1 MNEES
6 FGVPIAADAVRF
18 ERLLP
23 GPIERVWAYLVE
35 AEKRRRWFAGGPMD
49 LRPGGKAELRF
60 KHSELND
67 DPEPTPEAYK
77 SIENGHDAQ
86 GTILEVDPPRLLR
99 YAWHDENTSSE
110 VKFELIPEG
119 DRVRLV
125 LTHSLL
131 RSSEERKNVSGGW
144 HALLAMLED
153 DLNGRT
159 RRPFWTFQQQVSAA
173 YQQRDL

>member
-6 FGVPIAADAVRF
+6 FGVPIAPDAVRF

-35 AEKRRRWFAGGPMD
+35 PEKRKRWFAGGPMD
-49 LRPGGKAELRF
+49 LRVGGKADLFF

-77 SIENGHDAQ
+77 AIENGHPAP

-99 YAWHDENTSSE
+99 YAWHDEAYDTQ
-110 VKFELIPEG
+110 VTFELIPEG
-119 DRVRLV
+119 DRVRLR

-131 RSSEERKNVSGGW
+131 RTSEMRKNVSGGW

-153 DLNGRT
+153 ELEGRT
-159 RRPFWTFQQQVSAA
+159 RRPFWSFQQQVSAA
-173 YQQRDL
+173 YQHRDL